1 MSKSSSRIVAIAL
14 MIAVVFSTATISYAK
29 QEPPNTTINVT
40 VANLGCSTNAG
51 TNAFAVSSF
60 SFGASNTSTTTTGG
74 GGAGKAQLTGLNVTK
89 AFNECS
95 PALFGAVVTGKH
107 FPSLRLVHAD
117 ANGNPVITID
127 LNDVLVSSYQISGN
141 AGPDV
146 PFESLSFSFE
156 KICIT
161 DAASNTKLCYDVAL
175 SKIS

>member
-1 MSKSSSRIVAIAL
+1 MPKSSSRFVAILL
-14 MIAVVFSTATISYAK
+14 MIAIVFSTSTISYAK
-29 QEPPNTTINVT
+29 QEPPNTAINV
-40 VANLGCSTNAG
+40 VLNGLGCSTPGG
-51 TNAFAVSSF
+51 TNAFAVSAF
-60 SFGASNTSTTTTGG
+60 SFGATNTSTTIGGG
-74 GGAGKAQLTGLNVTK
+74 GGAGKATVGGLNVAK

-146 PFESLSFSFE
+146 PFESLTFTFE

-161 DAASNTKLCYDVAL
+161 DAASNTKLCYDVAAN
-175 SKIS
+175 KIG